1 MPTLVSR
8 GRGRRTINEINM
20 VPFIDVMLVL
30 LIIFMVTA
38 PLISPSVIDL
48 PSVGKAGRTPDV
60 VIQIIIGKDEALT
73 VKNQDQSTP
82 VAMKDLVRT
91 VKTAI
96 GGATNAKA
104 ATAGAGKPG
113 AVKPGA
119 SNATAPTVPTAPAST
134 AVVISA
140 DKNVRYETVV
150 KVMDV
155 LQRAGVQR
163 VGLSVQL
170 VN

>member
-1 MPTLVSR
+1 
-8 GRGRRTINEINM
+8 
-20 VPFIDVMLVL
+20 
-30 LIIFMVTA
+30 
-38 PLISPSVIDL
+38 
-48 PSVGKAGRTPDV
+48 
-60 VIQIIIGKDEALT
+60 
-73 VKNQDQSTP
+73 
-82 VAMKDLVRT
+82 MKDLVRT

-96 GGATNAKA
+96 GGAPPPK
-104 ATAGAGKPG
+104 AGAPGSGKPG
-113 AVKPGA
+113 AAKPGA
-119 SNATAPTVPTAPAST
+119 TPATAPGAPAST